1 MSSGMWGDLSI
12 PSLPPSSSNGD
23 ASAHYDRMYLG
34 QLGGLT
40 PNTSSGSGISQQPNH
55 DRGLPMSMFNG
66 GSGHY
71 EDQNPRRGSHQA
83 VEMAASAL
91 ANLGNGGGSMPHISN
106 NGNNGNHS
114 TGQSHG
120 PDSAVA
126 GSSKPNSK
134 ANDDASAA
142 SKRKRKPKQG
152 ENLDD
157 DGRRKTARAC
167 DQCVSRRGA
176 RRCTT
181 QSADILQDLSFI
193 HSGRKRFDAKSS

>member
-1 MSSGMWGDLSI
+1 MSSGVWGDLSI

-23 ASAHYDRMYLG
+23 SSSHYDRMYLG

-40 PNTSSGSGISQQPNH
+40 PNLSSGSGLSQPLNH
-55 DRGLPMSMFNG
+55 DRGLPMSMFSG
-66 GSGHY
+66 GSGHFD
-71 EDQNPRRGSHQA
+71 DQNPRRGSHQA

-91 ANLGNGGGSMPHISN
+91 ANLGNGGGSTPHISTN
-106 NGNNGNHS
+106 HGNNGNQP

-126 GSSKPNSK
+126 GSSKLNSK

-142 SKRKRKPKQG
+142 SKKKRKPKQG

-167 DQCVSRRGA
+167 DQCVSRHDT
-176 RRCTT
+176 RRCKT
-181 QSADILQDLSFI
+181 QSAE
-193 HSGRKRFDAKSS
+193 